1 MGKLVNYDKVR
12 EVTQDKDENPQSFWV
27 GDRGLQSSTDPDVE
41 GETLLA
47 MHFYQPCYS

>member
-27 GDRGLQSSTDPDVE
+27 GDRGLQSSTDPDAE